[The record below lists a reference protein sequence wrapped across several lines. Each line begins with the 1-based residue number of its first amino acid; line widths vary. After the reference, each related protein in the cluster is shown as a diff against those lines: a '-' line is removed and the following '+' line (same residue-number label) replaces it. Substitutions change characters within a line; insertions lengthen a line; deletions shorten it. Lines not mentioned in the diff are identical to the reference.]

1 MSHHDPKPLG
11 DATRH
16 YWLVQDMARAAGVD
30 LAAEAAAGRLDQAQ
44 WAGMVERCRG
54 CGWERADGGC
64 HRWLAD
70 QPDGAATVPDLCAN
84 VEKFDFL
91 GAKTA

>member
-1 MSHHDPKPLG
+1 MSCHDPKPLG

-30 LAAEAAAGRLDQAQ
+30 LAAEVSAGRLDQAQ

-54 CGWERADGGC
+54 CDWERAGGC

-70 QPDGAATVPDLCAN
+70 QADGTATVPDLCAN
-84 VEKFDFL
+84 VKTFGDL
-91 GAKTA
+91 GA